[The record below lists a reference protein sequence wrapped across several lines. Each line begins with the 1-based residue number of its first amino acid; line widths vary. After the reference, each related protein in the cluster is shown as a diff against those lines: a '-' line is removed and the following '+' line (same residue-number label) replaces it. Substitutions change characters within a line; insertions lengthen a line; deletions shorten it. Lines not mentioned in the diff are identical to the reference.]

1 MKRNANEQR
10 KSPNSF
16 SAHATLRN
24 LSVATESAPELMS
37 WFAAGHE
44 VLWIPIHEVSD
55 GPEGLKYAQ
64 AEAAHLGGSRL
75 LRGWLDC
82 YDLPIG
88 IKGWLFPAHLDDTQI
103 VALRTASQELHIG
116 YLVHPSTGRRIS
128 WRFNTEADV
137 SQVKGRTGHFGA
149 NRRPV

>member
-1 MKRNANEQR
+1 MPRPLNKNLRHTVIR
-10 KSPNSF
+10 PSP
-16 SAHATLRN
+16 AD
-24 LSVATESAPELMS
+24 ATEVELVVMS
-37 WFAAGHE
+37 WFSAGHE

-55 GPEGLKYAQ
+55 GPEGLKCAQ
-64 AEAAHLGGSRL
+64 AETAHFGGSRL
-75 LRGWLDC
+75 LRSCLDC

-137 SQVKGRTGHFGA
+137 SQVKGRTGHIGA